1 MFGYR
6 LCFVIVAGIFCISI
20 LVINFLR
27 RKMHPHP
34 GNMQEYRGNVL
45 EHQGVCESKRYSFP
59 VFLWIEN
66 IEAVVLIL
74 MTEVKE

>member
-45 EHQGVCESKRYSFP
+45 EHQGVCESKGIVACVYDETRGGDDINDRS
-59 VFLWIEN
+59 
-66 IEAVVLIL
+66 
-74 MTEVKE
+74 